1 MNKRDYRAWYS
12 LGQAYET
19 YYSSLQNS
27 SLPSLLWLAV
37 YYYKVAQKLRP
48 QDNRMLLALGETYE
62 RISRLEEAY
71 KCYQQA
77 RNVDKNDPLAM
88 IRMGKLVYHQAF

>member
-1 MNKRDYRAWYS
+1 M
-12 LGQAYET
+12 
-19 YYSSLQNS
+19 QNS

-48 QDNRMLLALGETYE
+48 HDNRMLLALGETYE
-62 RISRLEEAY
+62 RINKLEDAY

-77 RNVDKNDPLAM
+77 RNVDKSDPLAM
-88 IRMGKLVYHQAF
+88 IRMGKLVYCRVFLLINRQFSKITFFAGYSNG